1 MMSLLII
8 IPPYWWDFF
17 YAIIHKK
24 IGQFMTGLRNF
35 YDLIHER
42 GNCDK
47 NLLLGN
53 GFSVAF
59 SNAFCYDSILKES
72 SFCNSN
78 LFRDT
83 PDYEKVMKD
92 LHFKRDVYQQ
102 ACDDYCT
109 ASIFEDWCDELKW
122 DLVNIITDIQSR
134 VKPNKR
140 EKHNTFLFLSNFS
153 NIFTLNYDLL
163 LYWVIN
169 YAVKLYRQNKYEYY
183 SIVRTDKFYPRDGF
197 DTKYNE
203 DDCIWYQDKWIQN
216 IFYLHGGLHLFCDEQ
231 NIYKLKNNS
240 VNNLSIADKT
250 KYWLNKGVSP
260 IVIIEGNSDDKLS
273 RINNCNYLEYCYQK
287 WNQICGVVFIYGHS
301 LDENDKHIFDAIN
314 ANLNIKVVYISIFD
328 PIKNE
333 ATIRQRANELFK
345 ERINDKSLIVDF
357 YNAQSVSLW

>member
-1 MMSLLII
+1 M
-8 IPPYWWDFF
+8 
-17 YAIIHKK
+17 
-24 IGQFMTGLRNF
+24 G
-35 YDLIHER
+35 
-42 GNCDK
+42 
-47 NLLLGN
+47 
-53 GFSVAF
+53 
-59 SNAFCYDSILKES
+59 
-72 SFCNSN
+72 
-78 LFRDT
+78 
-83 PDYEKVMKD
+83 
-92 LHFKRDVYQQ
+92 
-102 ACDDYCT
+102 
-109 ASIFEDWCDELKW
+109 
-122 DLVNIITDIQSR
+122 LVNIITDIQSR

-169 YAVKLYRQNKYEYY
+169 YAVELYRQNKYEYY

-197 DTKYNE
+197 GTKYNE

-287 WNQICGVVFIYGHS
+287 WNQIGGVVFIYGHS
-301 LDENDKHIFDAIN
+301 LDENDEHIFDAIN
-314 ANLNIKVVYISIFD
+314 ANLNIKAVYISIFD

>member
-1 MMSLLII
+1 MMSLLNYY
-8 IPPYWWDFF
+8 PTLLVGFF

-24 IGQFMTGLRNF
+24 IGRFMTGLRNF
-35 YDLIHER
+35 YDLVHECA
-42 GNCDK
+42 NWDK

-53 GFSVAF
+53 GFSIAF
-59 SNAFCYDSILKES
+59 SELFRYDSILKES
-72 SFCNSN
+72 SFNNSSMFYN
-78 LFRDT
+78 T
-83 PDYEKVMKD
+83 SDYEKIIED
-92 LHFKRDVYQQ
+92 LNFKRDIYQQ
-102 ACDDYCT
+102 ACDDYGT

-287 WNQICGVVFIYGHS
+287 WNQIGGVVFIYGHS
-301 LDENDKHIFDAIN
+301 LDENDEHIFDAIN
-314 ANLNIKVVYISIFD
+314 ANLNIKAVYISIFD